1 MVQAIDGV
9 AAVRMDDPECVGLTS
24 VHQRIAS
31 KEEVHMYLTDIIW
44 WGYTAFV
51 VVLALFMLFFA
62 YKVTEK
68 GD

>member
-1 MVQAIDGV
+1 VPLRNKGV
-9 AAVRMDDPECVGLTS
+9 AF
-24 VHQRIAS
+24 
-31 KEEVHMYLTDIIW
+31 KEEVHMYLTEIIW